1 MKRFYITTAIDYA
14 NGLPHIGHAYEKVLT
29 DVISRYRRLRGDQVH
44 FLTGLDE
51 HGQKVQRS
59 ASEKG
64 IDPQTF
70 CDQMAERYHEL
81 CNDLEISNDDY
92 IRTTEPRHKKV
103 VAELLQRLYD
113 KGEIYLG
120 EYTGFYSQRAE
131 QFLQEKDRV
140 DGKWPEVFGE
150 VVEITEANYFFKL
163 KNYQQWLIQYL
174 EENPDFIV
182 PAFRQKQV
190 MEFLKEEL
198 NDLSISRPHDRL
210 EWGIPLPFDN
220 QYVTYVWF
228 DALINYISAVGYGTE
243 SFDEYWPA
251 DYHVIGKDILLPAHS
266 IYWPI
271 MLKACGIPLPKHI
284 LAHGFWT
291 KSGEKV
297 SKSAGNAINPLDYV
311 KAYSPDAFRYF
322 VMREM
327 KVGQDAE
334 FSDERFMSR
343 YSGELGNDLGNLL
356 SRTLNMIQR
365 YTDGIVPEASVSGE
379 AEKELIAEFEKA
391 APAFVS
397 SCDQFD
403 FSVGL
408 DALFVFFKS
417 INRYAETRAPWK
429 LAKSEDPEDRKTLET
444 TLAYMAEALRLG
456 AELLNPVMPA
466 TVAKIA
472 DHLGVPEALQ
482 NRPIADVPKWEF
494 ALTGQ
499 KVGDKVI
506 LFPRPE

>member
-14 NGLPHIGHAYEKVLT
+14 NGVPHVGHAYEKVLS

-44 FLTGLDE
+44 FVTGLDE

-59 ASEKG
+59 ANEKG
-64 IDPQTF
+64 IDPQAF
-70 CDQMAERYHEL
+70 CDLMAVRYHGL
-81 CNDLEISNDDY
+81 CEDLGISNDDY
-92 IRTTEPRHKKV
+92 IRTSEERHKKV
-103 VAELLQRLYD
+103 VRELLQRLYD

-140 DGKWPEVFGE
+140 DGKWPEDFGE
-150 VVEITEANYFFKL
+150 VTEITEPNYFFKL
-163 KNYQQWLIQYL
+163 KSYQKWLIAFL

-182 PAFRQKQV
+182 PSFRQKQV
-190 MEFLKEEL
+190 MEFLKEDL
-198 NDLSISRPHDRL
+198 NDLSISRPLERL
-210 EWGIPLPFDN
+210 EWGIPLPFDD

-228 DALINYISAVGYGTE
+228 DALINYISAVGYG
-243 SFDEYWPA
+243 SDQFGEYWPA
-251 DYHVIGKDILLPAHS
+251 DYHVIGKDIILPAHS
-266 IYWPI
+266 VYWPI

-284 LAHGFWT
+284 LVHGFWT

-297 SKSAGNAINPLDYV
+297 SKSAGNVIDPLDYV
-311 KAYSPDAFRYF
+311 KSFSPDAFRYF

-334 FSDERFMSR
+334 FSHERFLSR

-356 SRTLNMIQR
+356 SRTLNMIER
-365 YTDGIVPEASVSGE
+365 YTDGVVPEASVTGE
-379 AEKELIAEFEKA
+379 PERELMQEFQLA
-391 APAFVS
+391 APALVS
-397 SCDQFD
+397 AFDKFD
-403 FSVGL
+403 FSIGL

-429 LAKSEDPEDRKTLET
+429 LAKSEDAEDRKTLET
-444 TLAYMAEALRLG
+444 TLACMAEALRLG
-456 AELLNPVMPA
+456 VALLRPVMPE
-466 TVAKIA
+466 TVDRIET
-472 DHLGVPEALQ
+472 HLNVPEDL
-482 NRPIADVPKWEF
+482 RGGSIANNPEWKFVL
-494 ALTGQ
+494 AGQ
-499 KVGDKVI
+499 KIGEKII